1 MSFLKSFVSL
11 FPGGKKLAEKHSYR
25 RRSRLLERAGDTEDR
40 FTAIYKQNQWKN
52 EESRSGEGS
61 TLEYTRNIRKEI
73 PLLIERYGFKTILDA
88 PCGDYHWFQHIERA
102 QDTQYLGADIVE
114 PLIAANQENFGNENT
129 RFVHLDIITW
139 KLPDADLWLCRDCLF
154 HLSYDDIFS
163 VIDNFLNSN
172 IRYLLTSTHPDCDRN
187 IDIPTGHFRLLNL
200 ELLPFS
206 FCKPILTIDD
216 WIEGM
221 PVRYLALWE
230 KKDLAAMQKLDYP
243 APVRPGTAT

>member
-1 MSFLKSFVSL
+1 MSILKLLIGL
-11 FPGGKKLAEKHSYR
+11 FPGGKKLTEKHSYR
-25 RRSRLLERAGDTEDR
+25 RRSRLLEHAGNTEDR

-61 TLEYTRNIRKEI
+61 TLEYTRNIRQEI

-88 PCGDYHWFQHIERA
+88 PCGDYHWFQHIQRA
-102 QDTQYLGADIVE
+102 QDTQYIGADIVE
-114 PLIAANQENFGNENT
+114 PLIAANQENFANANT
-129 RFVHLDIITW
+129 RFFHLDIITR
-139 KLPDADLWLCRDCLF
+139 KLPNADLWLCRDCLF

-200 ELLPFS
+200 ELPPFS
-206 FCKPILTIDD
+206 FCEPILTIDD

-221 PVRYLALWE
+221 PVRHLALWE
-230 KKDLAAMQKLDYP
+230 KKDLVGFGPPK
-243 APVRPGTAT
+243 VT